1 MPVAALKRRFTADEF
16 LRMAETGI
24 LCEDDRLELID
35 GEVVE
40 MSPIGQPH
48 TAAVSSATRALVR
61 AAGDAAIVQPQGAV
75 RLDLY
80 YEPEPDLV
88 LLKPRSDFYISRRPG
103 PADVLLVIE
112 VADSSID
119 YDRDVKAPLY
129 AKAGI
134 PEYWLIDLNT
144 GVIDRYLSS
153 DRDAYQSVEQL
164 RRGQTL
170 APQLL
175 PACVIPVN
183 AFFPE

>member
-1 MPVAALKRRFTADEF
+1 MVVALQKRRFTADEF

-40 MSPIGQPH
+40 MSAIGLPH
-48 TAAVSSATRALVR
+48 VAAVSCATRALVMG
-61 AAGDAAIVQPQGAV
+61 AGDSAIVQPQGAV

-112 VADSSID
+112 VADSSLE
-119 YDRDVKAPLY
+119 YDRDVKAPIY
-129 AKAGI
+129 AKAAI
-134 PEYWLIDLNT
+134 PEYWLVDLNT
-144 GVIDRYLSS
+144 KLLSRYLSPE
-153 DRDAYQSVEQL
+153 RGAFQSVERL
-164 RRGQTL
+164 RRGQLL
-170 APQLL
+170 APQAL
-175 PACVIPVN
+175 PSCVVD
-183 AFFPE
+183 AGVFFPE